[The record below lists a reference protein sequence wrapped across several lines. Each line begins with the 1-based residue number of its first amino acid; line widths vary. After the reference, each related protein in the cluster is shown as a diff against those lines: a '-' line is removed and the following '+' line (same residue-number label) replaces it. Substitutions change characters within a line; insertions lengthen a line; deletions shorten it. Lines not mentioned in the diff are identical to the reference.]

1 VVLGDCCDASLVAP
15 MGAGADLVVHEATN
29 AYVGRSERM
38 RDMRDAVRRQTA
50 RNGHSTPDVAGEL
63 AKLVQARSLI
73 LTHFSQRYH
82 PGSVHIMSKI
92 AAQAAEAAQLPLES
106 VACAYDT
113 LAIPVWA
120 PDRNKPVLP
129 QEALQPPSWAEQIL
143 DQERAQKL
151 WQEEQGNLDERDF

>member
-1 VVLGDCCDASLVAP
+1 MQQRSFPLLRNAAALLVGVPVLLVEVP
-15 MGAGADLVVHEATN
+15 HL
-29 AYVGRSERM
+29 
-38 RDMRDAVRRQTA
+38 
-50 RNGHSTPDVAGEL
+50 P
-63 AKLVQARSLI
+63 
-73 LTHFSQRYH
+73 
-82 PGSVHIMSKI
+82 
-92 AAQAAEAAQLPLES
+92 AAQLPLES